1 MTTRAVLVQ
10 TDLDLEASGEFY
22 SLTTAARLAGIHP
35 ERLRYY
41 CRIGLLSGF
50 PDPEESGPR
59 FTDHSVYEIRRIEF
73 LRREHGVNLS
83 GIRIILDLMRRNEIL
98 TETLRFHRGF

>member
-1 MTTRAVLVQ
+1 MTTRAVLVE
-10 TDLDLEASGEFY
+10 TDIDLGASGEFY
-22 SLTTAARLAGIHP
+22 NLTTAARLAGIHP

-41 CRIGLLSGF
+41 CRIGLLSGIT
-50 PDPEESGPR
+50 DAEESRPR
-59 FTDHSVYEIRRIEF
+59 FNDHSVYEIRRIEF

-83 GIRIILDLMRRNEIL
+83 GIRIILDLMRRNEVL